1 MTVSRVQDLAGN
13 FMVGSISWS
22 FVMQDFGVTEA
33 TVQISGLELNIPFNV
48 DFTMPNNTLIT
59 NVTNTIAEVLSVSAS
74 RLSNV
79 VRSQASNNNTLVSM
93 LILPSKGS
101 SVRRRDSATATEVLL
116 VLNQLAG
123 ASSSIFKESKVC
135 CFFGTSF
142 YSWLKS
148 FFVSWMFSFPHQL
161 CQISKATKWSNC

>member
-33 TVQISGLELNIPFNV
+33 SVQISGLKLNLPFNV
-48 DFTMPNNTLIT
+48 NFTMPNNTLIT
-59 NVTNTIAEVLSVSAS
+59 NVTNLIAEVLGVSTS

-79 VRSQASNNNTLVSM
+79 VISQAMDNNTLVSM

-101 SVRRRDSATATEVLL
+101 SSRRQDSATATEVLSAL
-116 VLNQLAG
+116 SQLAG
-123 ASSSIFKESKVC
+123 APSSIFKESAVC
-135 CFFGTSF
+135 CF
-142 YSWLKS
+142 LIRK
-148 FFVSWMFSFPHQL
+148 HDQH
-161 CQISKATKWSNC
+161 